1 MPLDAKHLQSY
12 SIPEVRQQLTRA
24 DTAFYALSV
33 GLGMDPMDRRQLD
46 FVDPDHNFM
55 ALPSMAVVMAHPG
68 FWLGNPD
75 TGVDATRVVHG
86 EQEINW
92 HGPLPVE
99 GEVLGRTRVT
109 GLVDKG
115 NNALMYSEKQL
126 LDTSGTLLATCCMTT
141 VLRGAGGFGES
152 TTEAN
157 PVHELPKSAPERVV
171 DFSTRPEQALY
182 YRLNGDFNP
191 LHSDPDTASQAGYS
205 RPILHG
211 LCTLGVV
218 FHALFRE
225 LADYRSERLQ
235 AMRLRFSSPVYPG
248 ETIRT
253 EMWYDGSFRAR
264 VVERDVVVVNNGKLD
279 LTDELGAQQ

>member
-1 MPLDAKHLQSY
+1 MPIDAQHLQSY
-12 SIPEVRQQLTRA
+12 AIPEVREQLTRV

-33 GLGMDPMDRRQLD
+33 GVGMDPMDRRQLG
-46 FVDPDHNFM
+46 FVDPDRDLM

-68 FWLGNPD
+68 FWLANSD

-86 EQEINW
+86 EQEIIW
-92 HGPLPVE
+92 HAPLPVE

-115 NNALMYSEKQL
+115 SNALMYSEKL
-126 LDTSGTLLATCCMTT
+126 LTDSTGARLATCRMTT

-152 TTEAN
+152 TVKAR
-157 PVHELPKSAPERVV
+157 PVHELPERVPERLF
-171 DFSTRPEQALY
+171 DFPTRPEQALY

-191 LHSDPDTASQAGYS
+191 LHADPDTASQAGFS

-225 LADYRSERLQ
+225 LADYRPERLQ
-235 AMRLRFSSPVYPG
+235 AMRMRFSSPVYPG

-253 EMWYDGSFRAR
+253 EIWNDGSFRAR

-279 LTDELGAQQ
+279 LADEGGAQR